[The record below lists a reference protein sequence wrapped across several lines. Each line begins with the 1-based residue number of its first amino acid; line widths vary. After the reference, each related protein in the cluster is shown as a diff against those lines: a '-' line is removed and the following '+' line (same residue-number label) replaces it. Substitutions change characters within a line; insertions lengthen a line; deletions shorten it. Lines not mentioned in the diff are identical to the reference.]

1 LYSGFSSYDPWLV
14 PYVDT
19 EVLKHVFH
27 KLLQKDKVTM
37 RQRRWGWNTS
47 RLKFNRDNDKIAT
60 GNPKSSISYSPKKI
74 LVAAWPIK
82 FLK

>member
-27 KLLQKDKVTM
+27 KLLQKDKVIM

-47 RLKFNRDNDKIAT
+47 RLKFNRDNDKITT